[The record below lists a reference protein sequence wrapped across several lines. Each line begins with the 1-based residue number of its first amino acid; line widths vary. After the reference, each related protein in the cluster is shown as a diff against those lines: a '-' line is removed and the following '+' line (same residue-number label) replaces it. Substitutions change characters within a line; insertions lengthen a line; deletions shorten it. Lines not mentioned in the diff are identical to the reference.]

1 MAPPVRPAAGP
12 HPTPPIPT
20 PSRTHPPRRSQ
31 FRVRRRG
38 DQVKAAATAMAYKV
52 IGRTSGSSEL
62 ATRLHTMQ
70 GDGYKEAVAAA
81 QGGKTR
87 GG

>member
-1 MAPPVRPAAGP
+1 
-12 HPTPPIPT
+12 
-20 PSRTHPPRRSQ
+20 
-31 FRVRRRG
+31 
-38 DQVKAAATAMAYKV
+38 MAYKV
-52 IGRTSGSSEL
+52 IGRTSGSSDM